1 VLPLPPAR
9 CRATTRTPDQ
19 LALPPPACRVPALK
33 THAAARSLLPLFGI
47 SFRRARSRRAWERA
61 GFARPVPSAPCDRSL
76 ACPRSAAP
84 SLVPQSNRNA
94 PSGQRGPR
102 PAEQSPL
109 PTTPKGEAASGRKRL
124 VRASCSCSPSRLDQ
138 RASASKAKARE
149 GRCSPDLL
157 QLPLRPPPG
166 SGCDCD

>member
-1 VLPLPPAR
+1 MYSYRTLPKTWTTGASTAPGQVPCHHANTRSARSSPTRLPRPGVKNAR
-9 CRATTRTPDQ
+9 GR
-19 LALPPPACRVPALK
+19 ALPPV
-33 THAAARSLLPLFGI
+33 LPLFGI

-124 VRASCSCSPSRLDQ
+124 VRASCSCSPEQTRP
-138 RASASKAKARE
+138 AR
-149 GRCSPDLL
+149 
-157 QLPLRPPPG
+157 
-166 SGCDCD
+166 